1 MKIRVGVLPSLI
13 TLGNLV
19 SGFAAI
25 GIATYGQLNL
35 DKMIAWRGMDVFAM
49 AGSLI
54 LLAMAFDALDGKI
67 ARMTHLTSEFG
78 AQLDSLCDMVS
89 FGLAPAYVVF
99 LEALSND
106 LFRKDRYAWVCAMLY
121 VVCAALRLARF
132 NVESTPD
139 EESHLYFRGL
149 PSPAAAGV
157 IASLVI
163 LHSSGKPD
171 MVWPVAILPFITVI
185 LGGLMMSRVRYVH
198 LLNILFQDRKPLVYL
213 VVLVFGLSVLVA
225 LAQHFEYIL
234 LIGFSGYMLSGPV
247 ALAWTRAGGR
257 TPQARAPE
265 SEDDDSDDPAAI
277 F

>member
-35 DKMIAWRGMDVFAM
+35 DKTIAWRGLDVFAI

-67 ARMTHLTSEFG
+67 ARMTNQTSEFG

-89 FGLAPAYVVF
+89 FGIAPAYVVF

-106 LFRKDRYAWVCAMLY
+106 LFRKDRYAWVCALLY
-121 VVCAALRLARF
+121 IVCTALRLARF
-132 NVESTPD
+132 NVESDPD
-139 EESHLYFRGL
+139 DESHLHFNGL

-171 MVWPVAILPFITVI
+171 MIWPIAVLPFVTVI
-185 LGGLMMSRVRYVH
+185 LGGLMMSRVRYTH
-198 LLNILFQDRKPLVYL
+198 LLNVLFRERKPLVYL

-225 LAQHFEYIL
+225 LAQHFELIL
-234 LIGFSGYMLSGPV
+234 LVGFSGYVLSGPL
-247 ALAWTRAGGR
+247 ALAWSRARGR
-257 TPQARAPE
+257 KPQAPPAD
-265 SEDDDSDDPAAI
+265 SEDDGSDDPASI